1 MVPELTYILNINYCT
16 TMLQIGLQYTSTL
29 LVDSSQTAI
38 SLGSGDLPVWGT
50 PSMLALMENAAML
63 AVAEHLSANTT
74 TVGGLISA
82 KHLMPTAVGKEVKA
96 IAKLIQIDGKKL
108 TFEVQA
114 YQEETL
120 IGKGEHVRFIVDRER
135 FLSQL

>member
-1 MVPELTYILNINYCT
+1 
-16 TMLQIGLQYTSTL
+16 MLQIGLQYTSTL

-63 AVAEHLSANTT
+63 AVAEYLSANTT

>member
-1 MVPELTYILNINYCT
+1 
-16 TMLQIGLQYTSTL
+16 MLQIGLQYTSTL

-63 AVAEHLSANTT
+63 AVAEHLSANST

-82 KHLMPTAVGKEVKA
+82 KHLKPTAVGKEVKA

>member
-1 MVPELTYILNINYCT
+1 
-16 TMLQIGLQYTSTL
+16 MLQIGLQFTSTL

-82 KHLMPTAVGKEVKA
+82 KHLMPTAVGKVVKA

-114 YQEETL
+114 YQEEIL

>member
-1 MVPELTYILNINYCT
+1 
-16 TMLQIGLQYTSTL
+16 MLQIGLQYTSTL

-96 IAKLIQIDGKKL
+96 IAKLIKIDGKKL

>member
-1 MVPELTYILNINYCT
+1 
-16 TMLQIGLQYTSTL
+16 MLQIGLQYTSTL

-50 PSMLALMENAAML
+50 PSMLALMENVAML

-120 IGKGEHVRFIVDRER
+120 IGKGEHVRFIVVRER

>member
-1 MVPELTYILNINYCT
+1 
-16 TMLQIGLQYTSTL
+16 
-29 LVDSSQTAI
+29 
-38 SLGSGDLPVWGT
+38 
-50 PSMLALMENAAML
+50 
-63 AVAEHLSANTT
+63 
-74 TVGGLISA
+74 
-82 KHLMPTAVGKEVKA
+82 MPTAVGKEVKA